1 MNSVLALIML
11 GSVAAAQLLV
21 ADASSQIAS
30 RQSALRSASVPA
42 DSSALPSAP
51 NGKST
56 VLGGE
61 IRKVDPVRDELILGV
76 FGQRPVKILF
86 DARTQ
91 FYLDGKEIPLG
102 KLRPTHHA
110 SVQTVLNGTD
120 IYALSIHTLSQLP
133 EGEYQGQVISYN
145 SVTRELIVSA
155 ALSRPP
161 FTLLVAPDTR
171 IAREGP
177 GLLSFAL
184 TGASDLVKGTLISIE
199 FTSDRKGR
207 GVASQI
213 AILAT
218 PGSEF
223 AFSGSL
229 SALDLHSGLMVL
241 VDPRDN
247 KSYQIYFDSTQLPA
261 SQNLHEGDNVSV
273 TAKYDG
279 TRYVASALTVD

>member
-11 GSVAAAQLLV
+11 GSVATAQLLV
-21 ADASSQIAS
+21 ADASSQVAG
-30 RQSALRSASVPA
+30 QQAALRPASAPV

-51 NGKST
+51 RGKST

-76 FGQRPVKILF
+76 FGQRPLKILF
-86 DARTQ
+86 DEHTQ
-91 FYLDGKEIPLG
+91 AYLDGKAIPLG
-102 KLRPTHHA
+102 ELSPTHHA
-110 SVQTVLNGTD
+110 SVQTVLVGTNV
-120 IYALSIHTLSQLP
+120 YALSIHMLSQLP
-133 EGEYQGQVISYN
+133 EGEYQGTVISYN
-145 SVTRELIVSA
+145 PVTRELIVSA
-155 ALSRPP
+155 SPSRQP
-161 FTLLVAPDTR
+161 FKLYVTSDTR
-171 IAREGP
+171 IARESP
-177 GLLSFAL
+177 ATLSSAPS
-184 TGASDLVKGTLISIE
+184 GASDLVRGTLVSIE

-218 PGSEF
+218 QGSEF

-229 SALDLHSGLMVL
+229 SALDIHSGLMVL

-247 KSYQIYFDSTQLPA
+247 KSYQIYFDPAQLPA
-261 SQNLHEGDNVSV
+261 SRNLHEGDNVSV

>member
-11 GSVAAAQLLV
+11 GSVATAQLLV
-21 ADASSQIAS
+21 ADASSQVAGQ
-30 RQSALRSASVPA
+30 QSALRPASAPV

-51 NGKST
+51 GGKST

-76 FGQRPVKILF
+76 FGQRPVKILY

-91 FYLDGKEIPLG
+91 IYLDGKAIPVGELS
-102 KLRPTHHA
+102 PAHHA
-110 SVQTVLNGTD
+110 SVQTVLDGTN
-120 IYALSIHTLSQLP
+120 IYALSIHMLSQLP
-133 EGEYQGQVISYN
+133 EGEYQGTVISYDP
-145 SVTRELIVSA
+145 VTRELIVSA
-155 ALSRPP
+155 APSRQP
-161 FTLLVAPDTR
+161 FHLFVKSNTR

-177 GLLSFAL
+177 LPLSSAPS
-184 TGASDLVKGTLISIE
+184 GASDLVKGALISIE

-229 SALDLHSGLMVL
+229 SALDIHSGLMVL

-247 KSYQIYFDSTQLPA
+247 KSYQIYFDPAQLPA
-261 SQNLHEGDNVSV
+261 SRNLHEGDNVSV
-273 TAKYDG
+273 TAQYDG